1 MFVLL
6 HSECT
11 LINHKIERG
20 NENIGL
26 GKSNVVYKQHE
37 AACLYQHICFHF
49 CLCWLWCYDSRGTE
63 EFTLRGHRA
72 PLCGISLGQW
82 PRLRNPRG
90 FSAVCLQCSC
100 LYSALHS
107 HFFFLCLLSEEV
119 HWRLNVFWME
129 DLKETFNPWRP
140 CKHLIFITPSAHGCR
155 GPFPR
160 DEGAAE
166 IGGLLDVTNTFVSS
180 VLAFPWF
187 KFFPSF
193 WVKEFPICNQDNI
206 LGYFQHCTW
215 VRAPGHLISLLCI
228 LLCSIFKI

>member
-1 MFVLL
+1 MWSISNMKLL
-6 HSECT
+6 AYTSTSASVSACVGCDVMTAEGLRSLHWED
-11 LINHKIERG
+11 IEPLSVG
-20 NENIGL
+20 
-26 GKSNVVYKQHE
+26 S
-37 AACLYQHICFHF
+37 
-49 CLCWLWCYDSRGTE
+49 LWVSGP
-63 EFTLRGHRA
+63 H
-72 PLCGISLGQW
+72 
-82 PRLRNPRG
+82 LRNPRG

-107 HFFFLCLLSEEV
+107 SFFSLCLLSEEV

>member
-1 MFVLL
+1 MKLLAYTGTSASISACVGCDVMTAEGLRSLHWEDIEPLSVGSLWVSGPVLGTPEVFRQCVCSAAVFIL
-6 HSECT
+6 LYI
-11 LINHKIERG
+11 LI
-20 NENIGL
+20 
-26 GKSNVVYKQHE
+26 
-37 AACLYQHICFHF
+37 
-49 CLCWLWCYDSRGTE
+49 
-63 EFTLRGHRA
+63 
-72 PLCGISLGQW
+72 
-82 PRLRNPRG
+82 
-90 FSAVCLQCSC
+90 
-100 LYSALHS
+100 
-107 HFFFLCLLSEEV
+107 FFLCLLSEEV
-119 HWRLNVFWME
+119 HWRSFFWME

-155 GPFPR
+155 SPFPR

-180 VLAFPWF
+180 LLACPWF

-228 LLCSIFKI
+228 LLCSMFKI